1 MDVRKR
7 NHLSCR
13 VRFVEDSSGEDGY
26 RRLTMEDELG
36 IIEVE
41 FDEFVVSRFGK
52 KYQELNIMQFIS
64 IFYIDK
70 TKQRLGIGDG
80 KVYEPEKVPE
90 RFAENLIK
98 AGRTYIVGI
107 LK

>member
-1 MDVRKR
+1 MSLLKVDLEKISR
-7 NHLSCR
+7 
-13 VRFVEDSSGEDGY
+13 
-26 RRLTMEDELG
+26 MEHQANQCDND
-36 IIEVE
+36 I
-41 FDEFVVSRFGK
+41 
-52 KYQELNIMQFIS
+52 Q
-64 IFYIDK
+64 K

>member
-1 MDVRKR
+1 
-7 NHLSCR
+7 
-13 VRFVEDSSGEDGY
+13 
-26 RRLTMEDELG
+26 MEHQANQCDND
-36 IIEVE
+36 I
-41 FDEFVVSRFGK
+41 
-52 KYQELNIMQFIS
+52 Q
-64 IFYIDK
+64 K